1 MTEQRNLLKKNLGS
15 IGNYIDSIVNKFS
28 FAQIAYDSIP
38 YLKDFIKN
46 NSVIIPLPRKFYDDK
61 SQEIIY
67 ESQTNLTK
75 GHCLG
80 ELENLVKEVEDVHS
94 LIGELDIFFSY
105 QRNADAGNKI
115 VDLGQRL
122 SKYQSTLAAADFL
135 RGSDVDINELNYLN
149 KKSQLPDYVNQLI
162 NGEQKRRILARFN
175 GLKGKNREEL
185 KITLGITEKE
195 LKELFDEVNLSDP
208 EEKVLNLNQFDV
220 KCAVNPFIH
229 FYATERDFYLCPSIV
244 SEEEFGDSSYLYLA
258 AKDVLVDIP
267 EDLED
272 QKALVKE
279 QIYSE
284 ELGRI
289 KRTKERHG
297 LVN

>member
-15 IGNYIDSIVNKFS
+15 IGNYIDSIVNKFG
-28 FAQIAYDSIP
+28 FVQIAHDSIP

-75 GHCLG
+75 EHCLG
-80 ELENLVKEVEDVHS
+80 ELENLAKEVEDVHS
-94 LIGELDIFFSY
+94 LVGELDLFFSY

-115 VDLGQRL
+115 VNLGQRL
-122 SKYQSTLAAADFL
+122 SKYQSTLAVADFL
-135 RGSDVDINELNYLN
+135 RGNDVKINELNYLN
-149 KKSQLPDYVNQLI
+149 KKSQLPNYVNQLI

-175 GLKGKNREEL
+175 GLKGKNREEF
-185 KITLGITEKE
+185 KITFGITEKE
-195 LKELFDEVNLSDP
+195 LKKLFDDINFSDP
-208 EEKVLNLNQFDV
+208 EKKVLNLNQFNM
-220 KCAVNPFIH
+220 KCTINPFIH
-229 FYATERDFYLCPSIV
+229 FYAKERDFYLCPSIV
-244 SEEEFGDSSYLYLA
+244 SEEEFEDSSYLYLA

-279 QIYSE
+279 QIYNE
-284 ELGRI
+284 GLEGVKRI
-289 KRTKERHG
+289 KERHG
-297 LVN
+297 L